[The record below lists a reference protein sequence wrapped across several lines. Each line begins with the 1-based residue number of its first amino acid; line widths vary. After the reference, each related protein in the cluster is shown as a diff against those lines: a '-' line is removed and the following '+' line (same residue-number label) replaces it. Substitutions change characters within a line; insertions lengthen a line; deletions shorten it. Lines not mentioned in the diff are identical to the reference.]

1 MTETQV
7 VILGGGLSGL
17 NAARLLHRAGI
28 DFRLYEARDRLGG
41 RILTVNAAGE
51 PADDGFD
58 LGPSW
63 FWPDMQPAIGALVA
77 ELGLASFGQHSK
89 GDVVFERMSRER
101 PHRLPGL
108 GQDPQSLRL
117 TGGSAALIRT
127 LADSLP
133 PDRVRTGAQAVA
145 LRLLQDGVE
154 VSLRHRDGREET
166 VRAAQVV
173 AALPPRL
180 LESTV
185 GLSPALPPETR
196 RLWQDTPTWMA
207 PHAKFFAVYDRP
219 FWRDAGF
226 SGTAQ
231 SMVGP
236 MPEMHDATTASGEA
250 ALFGFLGV
258 GAADRAR
265 IGEAALTTACL
276 AQFAR
281 LFGPEAAHP
290 RATLWKDWAADP
302 LTATAADPSSA
313 GHPAPAE
320 SWVDGPWQDQL
331 ILAGSEV
338 SPQEAGYLAGAVEAS
353 ERAVQA
359 VSRRLQDRTGDR
371 A

>member
-133 PDRVRTGAQAVA
+133 PDRVRTGAPAVA

-185 GLSPALPPETR
+185 GLSPALPPPPFAHCWKRSERWRGASSHHSMVTRAGQRRGDPDRRASPRSAIR
-196 RLWQDTPTWMA
+196 RLPTQRA
-207 PHAKFFAVYDRP
+207 
-219 FWRDAGF
+219 
-226 SGTAQ
+226 
-231 SMVGP
+231 
-236 MPEMHDATTASGEA
+236 
-250 ALFGFLGV
+250 
-258 GAADRAR
+258 AADGLSAR
-265 IGEAALTTACL
+265 
-276 AQFAR
+276 
-281 LFGPEAAHP
+281 
-290 RATLWKDWAADP
+290 
-302 LTATAADPSSA
+302 
-313 GHPAPAE
+313 
-320 SWVDGPWQDQL
+320 
-331 ILAGSEV
+331 
-338 SPQEAGYLAGAVEAS
+338 
-353 ERAVQA
+353 
-359 VSRRLQDRTGDR
+359 
-371 A
+371 